1 MRLGQLLRRI
11 ERDFLLGPPTSPP
24 RERAETVMPGE
35 RSPLS
40 RQRRALAYA
49 LAVVLPTAAA
59 LAMLPLRAD
68 HAQVVALILVV
79 PVVAVAVLGAVGP
92 AVVAALVAGVVYD
105 VAHTEPY
112 WRLVIDDP
120 DDIATTVTL
129 GAVAVAVGL
138 LCSRVVH
145 LRARDAARH
154 DELRHLIVFARSAAS
169 TADVDALAQDACRH
183 LTSLLN
189 LRECRWQPGYHG
201 DVGPVLLPTGAVMGY
216 VTALN
221 RDRAKL
227 PDSLEIPA
235 VVGTRELGRFVLTP
249 DHRTIV
255 SAEERLTAST
265 IVALF
270 ANAAGPRS

>member
-11 ERDFLLGPPTSPP
+11 ERDFLLGPPASPP
-24 RERAETVMPGE
+24 RERRETVMPGE

-40 RQRRALAYA
+40 RRRRALAYA

-79 PVVAVAVLGAVGP
+79 PVVVVAVLGAVGP
-92 AVVAALVAGVVYD
+92 AIVAALVAGVVYD

-169 TADVDALAQDACRH
+169 MANVDELAQDACTH
-183 LTSLLN
+183 LTALLN

-235 VVGTRELGRFVLTP
+235 VAGTRELGRFVLTP

-255 SAEERLTAST
+255 SAEERLTAAT

-270 ANAAGPRS
+270 ANAAGARS